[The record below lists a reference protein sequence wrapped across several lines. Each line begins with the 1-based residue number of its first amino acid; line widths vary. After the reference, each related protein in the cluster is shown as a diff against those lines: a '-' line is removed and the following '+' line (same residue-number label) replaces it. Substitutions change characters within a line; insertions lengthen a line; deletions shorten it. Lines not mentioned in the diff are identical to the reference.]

1 MSKDAGMRGAPSMP
15 AEIIVGNAID
25 LVIALRNVCTLADP
39 ELASECRRRLGS
51 LGALAAKVEASG
63 PKLLPAMMGIDVKP
77 SDPHLSLSDVM
88 RCPHEFSDVE
98 GGEA

>member
-39 ELASECRRRLGS
+39 ELASECRRRRCRACATRWRWTS
-51 LGALAAKVEASG
+51 SASTAA
-63 PKLLPAMMGIDVKP
+63 
-77 SDPHLSLSDVM
+77 
-88 RCPHEFSDVE
+88 
-98 GGEA
+98 